1 MFVPPVNV
9 ADTRGFSLVEMA
21 IALFIF
27 ALVISSILEPAA
39 DLYERRKNTAARE
52 YLDTASQA
60 VLDYA
65 LRNRT
70 IYREIDYD
78 GVAPA
83 ESIPDGR
90 PYLPCPDTDGDG
102 IENRNLIPA
111 GIPIPRASLTVAGT
125 CDQHKGTLPWKTL
138 EMQQGTDPWGNR
150 LTYHADSSYSNALF
164 GFDETTR
171 ADKHDTR
178 MPPPTG
184 AMTIY
189 PPKSTVALSP
199 FVVCGYN
206 ATTICSEVIAGVAS
220 NANITIG
227 ARQYTSGILTN
238 AIVEGV
244 AFLVLSH
251 GQNGR
256 YARDGESGNCNS
268 GDGVVVAN
276 FNCPR
281 RFVAGGITHY
291 RHFCALLYCR
301 PLTVISFF
309 YQDAGYRHQSG
320 TAEQAENYHDNG
332 NFYQIKSAPV
342 FHRFHHSKNGSLPIG
357 SAPPFVNAPIISSAI
372 VQRKISSNCPVVG
385 RSVWG

>member
-111 GIPIPRASLTVAGT
+111 GILTMSVANHLDAGT

-178 MPPPTG
+178 MTVTSG
-184 AMTIY
+184 FY
-189 PPKSTVALSP
+189 QPKSTVALSP

-227 ARQYTSGILTN
+227 ARQYISGTLAN
-238 AIVEGV
+238 AIVEGA

-256 YARDGESGNCNS
+256 YARDGESGSCNGGGGVPVNS
-268 GDGVVVAN
+268 FAVVIGGHEFRNGFMACATLTIAPNDGWFYFDYPQTDIPATGQFDDILRWTMADEIMGALTN
-276 FNCPR
+276 
-281 RFVAGGITHY
+281 GG
-291 RHFCALLYCR
+291 A
-301 PLTVISFF
+301 
-309 YQDAGYRHQSG
+309 
-320 TAEQAENYHDNG
+320 
-332 NFYQIKSAPV
+332 
-342 FHRFHHSKNGSLPIG
+342 LPIG
-357 SAPPFVNAPIISSAI
+357 KLPFLE
-372 VQRKISSNCPVVG
+372 
-385 RSVWG
+385 